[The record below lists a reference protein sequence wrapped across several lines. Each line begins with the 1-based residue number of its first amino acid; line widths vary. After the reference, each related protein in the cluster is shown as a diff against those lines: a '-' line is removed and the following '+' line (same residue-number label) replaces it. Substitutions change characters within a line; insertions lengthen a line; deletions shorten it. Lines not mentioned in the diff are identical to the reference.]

1 MDGLNYTHTKKR
13 ENILFT
19 YEVQCINNKRI
30 FFKFILLLLIHC
42 TSLVCIHTAHMVGYC
57 YNKYECWSSAIVSD
71 MYVCRCKFNRHDSC
85 LGVTVKDMAND
96 WIQLLQTLRMVGCK
110 CNLHGCR

>member
-13 ENILFT
+13 EKILFT
-19 YEVQCINNKRI
+19 YEVQCINNNNI
-30 FFKFILLLLIHC
+30 FFKFMLLLLIHC
-42 TSLVCIHTAHMVGYC
+42 TSLVIYC
-57 YNKYECWSSAIVSD
+57 YNKYECLSSAIVSD
-71 MYVCRCKFNRHDSC
+71 MYVCKCKFNRHDSC
-85 LGVTVKDMAND
+85 LGVNVKDMAND